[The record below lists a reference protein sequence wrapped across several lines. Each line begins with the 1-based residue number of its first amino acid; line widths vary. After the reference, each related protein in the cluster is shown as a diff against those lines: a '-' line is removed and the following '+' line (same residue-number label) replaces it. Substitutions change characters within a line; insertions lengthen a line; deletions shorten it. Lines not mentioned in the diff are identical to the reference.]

1 MKSRLISKDTDDEK
15 LKEAFDRKFYA
26 MDFGRR
32 MEHGRYL
39 FGKYDPI
46 RTVQKGDDIYHVCNT
61 TFFGTERD
69 RKLGEI
75 YVHTYATL
83 IEKDGQFSLIYT
95 TAKRQHIGAVFED
108 ISAEFVY
115 KNNTVQLEKNTD
127 VYDIDAVR
135 FQLRHNKEAKQ
146 MIDDFVLVTSAQR
159 NDYRL
164 YKIDKV
170 LQEKKKKLYESKIFN
185 LAKKQSLE
193 M

>member
-1 MKSRLISKDTDDEK
+1 MKSRLINKDTDDEK

-46 RTVQKGDDIYHVCNT
+46 RTVQKGDDIYHVCST
-61 TFFGTERD
+61 TFFGTKRD
-69 RKLGEI
+69 QILGEI
-75 YVHTYATL
+75 YIHTYATL
-83 IEKDGQFSLIYT
+83 VEKDGQFSLIYT
-95 TAKRQHIGAVFED
+95 TAQRQHSGTKFVD
-108 ISAEFVY
+108 MSAEFVY
-115 KNNTVQLEKNTD
+115 GDKIVQLKKNTD
-127 VYDIDAVR
+127 VYDMDDVR
-135 FQLRHNKEAKQ
+135 FQLRHHKKAKQ
-146 MIDDFVLVTSAQR
+146 VIDDFVIVTSAQR